1 MPHCENHLRLSQSLT
16 RPEGRTQKALLQY
29 LSDTYTGGTLVEEQG
44 AHMQLTPANFRPRK
58 MIKAVQF
65 NGSSTHMNQIL
76 DWMATGVFRPTAVYT
91 RDITMM
97 HIDTEEG
104 YRRVFPGMWVVQ
116 MDGEEW
122 YVLQDQVFT
131 SLYESM

>member
-1 MPHCENHLRLSQSLT
+1 
-16 RPEGRTQKALLQY
+16 
-29 LSDTYTGGTLVEEQG
+29 
-44 AHMQLTPANFRPRK
+44 MQLTPAKFRPRK

-104 YRRVFPGMWVVQ
+104 YRRVFPGTWVVQ
-116 MDGEEW
+116 VDGDEW
-122 YVLQDQVFT
+122 YVLQDQEFT
-131 SLYESM
+131 TLYESM